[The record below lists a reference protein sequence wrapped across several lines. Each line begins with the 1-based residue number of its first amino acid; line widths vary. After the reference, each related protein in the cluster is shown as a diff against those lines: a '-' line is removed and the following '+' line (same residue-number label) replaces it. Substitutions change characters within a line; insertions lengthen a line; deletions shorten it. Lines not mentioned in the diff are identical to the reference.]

1 LSDVNVAVMSEF
13 GVVAMFEK
21 SYWWQEVFYN
31 VALMLSCMK
40 FVDPE
45 APSKRR
51 EVGKFNA
58 HVAFRSIKNGAKLRN
73 FILY

>member
-1 LSDVNVAVMSEF
+1 M
-13 GVVAMFEK
+13 VAMFEK

-31 VALMLSCMK
+31 VLILSCMK

-51 EVGKFNA
+51 EVGKYNA
-58 HVAFRSIKNGAKLRN
+58 HVAFLSIKNGAKLRN

>member
-1 LSDVNVAVMSEF
+1 LSDVSVAVMS
-13 GVVAMFEK
+13 VVGMVSVFEK

-31 VALMLSCMK
+31 VVLIRSCVK

-45 APSKRR
+45 APSQRR
-51 EVGKFNA
+51 EVGKYNA
-58 HVAFRSIKNGAKLRN
+58 HVAFLSIKNGAKLRN